1 MNTKPLFVALALT
14 VACATPTLAQSGMKT
29 KSDAEKTKTSG
40 DGMTTKTKMSDDG
53 KMKVKGKSDAGD
65 KMKAKTT
72 PRKGDSMSGGSMGS
86 SGTATDGAMSGGS
99 TGNSSAGVM
108 VGGAMMTPDKD
119 IVDNAAGSA
128 DHTTLVAAVKAAG
141 LVETLK
147 SAGPFT
153 VFAPTNA
160 AFDKLPAGT
169 VGKLVQPDMKPTL
182 TKILT
187 YHVVPGRLT
196 AADLTNGQ
204 ILTTVQGE
212 QLTVVKNMDGVM
224 LKDAKGGMSKVT
236 IANAVSSN
244 GVTHVIDTVLM
255 PAK

>member
-1 MNTKPLFVALALT
+1 MNTKPLFATLALT
-14 VACATPTLAQSGMKT
+14 VALITPAFAQNGMTT
-29 KSDAEKTKTSG
+29 KSDADKTKTKA

-72 PRKGDSMSGGSMGS
+72 PRKGDVMKNEATGSMS
-86 SGTATDGAMSGGS
+86 S
-99 TGNSSAGVM
+99 TGGVL

-119 IVDNAAGSA
+119 IVDNAVGSSE
-128 DHTTLVAAVKAAG
+128 HTTLVAAVKAAG

-147 SAGPFT
+147 STGPFT

-169 VGKLVQPDMKPTL
+169 VNSLVTPEMKPTL

-187 YHVVPGRLT
+187 YHVVPGRFT
-196 AADLTNGQ
+196 AADLKNGQ
-204 ILTTVQGE
+204 VLTTVEGE
-212 QLTVVKNMDGVM
+212 QLTVMVSGGSVM
-224 LKDAKGGMSKVT
+224 LKDAKGGMATVT
-236 IANAVSSN
+236 IPNVISSN